1 MGELEFFLLSHPQVK
16 IYPAQKQGGYHAS
29 SPFMK
34 GGEILD
40 EMVHHLAQ
48 MTGAVKY
55 AHSEVGSVESI
66 HSDIEEIRGR
76 RAEQQEI
83 EFLPTVVEDAA
94 DNLVLGRWLI
104 RNVAYRHGYVATLAP
119 KIEEGVAGNGLHI
132 HVELMKAGHN
142 IMLGPDG
149 ELSENAR
156 QLIGGLC
163 HYADTLTSFGN
174 PVSAA
179 YLRLVPNQEAPTRIC
194 WSDLNRTAMIRV
206 PLAWSGVSNLTKKLN
221 PQQEEDSRDSQGRQ
235 TVELRSP
242 DGSAIVYLLLA
253 GMTMAAEWGLT
264 QPESLGIAD
273 SLYVSGNIF
282 QDRELLNRLPALP
295 SSCVGSARNLDK
307 KREYYERDGVFP
319 PSVIN
324 YVIRLLERENDED
337 MNRRLADLP
346 ADARLQET
354 RKIMH
359 KDLHRH

>member
-1 MGELEFFLLSHPQVK
+1 
-16 IYPAQKQGGYHAS
+16 
-29 SPFMK
+29 
-34 GGEILD
+34 
-40 EMVHHLAQ
+40 
-48 MTGAVKY
+48 
-55 AHSEVGSVESI
+55 
-66 HSDIEEIRGR
+66 
-76 RAEQQEI
+76 
-83 EFLPTVVEDAA
+83 
-94 DNLVLGRWLI
+94 
-104 RNVAYRHGYVATLAP
+104 
-119 KIEEGVAGNGLHI
+119 
-132 HVELMKAGHN
+132 
-142 IMLGPDG
+142 
-149 ELSENAR
+149 
-156 QLIGGLC
+156 
-163 HYADTLTSFGN
+163 
-174 PVSAA
+174 
-179 YLRLVPNQEAPTRIC
+179 
-194 WSDLNRTAMIRV
+194 MIRV

>member
-1 MGELEFFLLSHPQVK
+1 
-16 IYPAQKQGGYHAS
+16 
-29 SPFMK
+29 
-34 GGEILD
+34 
-40 EMVHHLAQ
+40 
-48 MTGAVKY
+48 
-55 AHSEVGSVESI
+55 
-66 HSDIEEIRGR
+66 
-76 RAEQQEI
+76 
-83 EFLPTVVEDAA
+83 
-94 DNLVLGRWLI
+94 
-104 RNVAYRHGYVATLAP
+104 
-119 KIEEGVAGNGLHI
+119 
-132 HVELMKAGHN
+132 MKAGHN

-149 ELSENAR
+149 ELSEKAR

-163 HYADTLTSFGN
+163 HYADTLSSFGN

-206 PLAWSGVSNLTKKLN
+206 PLGWSGVSNLTKKLN
-221 PQQEEDSRDSQGRQ
+221 PRQEEDFRDSEGKQ

-264 QPESLGIAD
+264 QPESLGMAD

-282 QDRELLNRLPALP
+282 QDRELLNGLPALP
-295 SSCVGSARNLDK
+295 SCCAGSARNLDK